1 MRKPWSSRR
10 PWGIFHWAH
19 GLSAGPAEKGRP
31 SGLPQGNASDPLIRV
46 QDVHFTYPSGEGAG
60 PALSGINLEIQP
72 GEFIALIGPNGSG
85 KTTLARHLNA
95 LLLPT
100 SGDVWVRGMN
110 TRDPAF
116 RQEIRRTVAMVFQNP
131 DHQFVATAVEEEVA
145 FGPENLG
152 LPEEELRRR
161 VDWALEA
168 VGLSALR
175 RRSPQHLSGGQKQRL
190 ALAGALAM
198 QPQCLVLDEA
208 TAMLD
213 PAGRRAV
220 MEIVRELHSRGM
232 TIVAITQNMEEV
244 VQAERVI
251 VMAGGRIALQGSPR
265 EVLAQEEVL
274 YALGLDVP
282 PLVRLSRALHARL
295 PDFPDGLLTP
305 AEFVAAAR
313 ERFHREK
320 RCISR

>member
-1 MRKPWSSRR
+1 MEKDRSSRY
-10 PWGIFHWAH
+10 PWGIFY
-19 GLSAGPAEKGRP
+19 AGHVPPVGPVETGRP
-31 SGLPQGNASDPLIRV
+31 LERSSEPFIRV
-46 QDVHFTYPSGEGAG
+46 QNLYFTYPAGSEGAG
-60 PALSGINLEIQP
+60 PALNGIDLEIRP
-72 GEFIALIGPNGSG
+72 GEFVALIGPSGSG
-85 KTTLARHLNA
+85 KTTLARHFNA

-161 VDWALEA
+161 VDRALEV

-220 MEIVRELHSRGM
+220 LGIVRELHSRGM
-232 TIVAITQNMEEV
+232 AIVAITQNMEEV

-251 VMAGGRIALQGSPR
+251 VMAKGRIALQGSPR
-265 EVLAQEEVL
+265 EVLAQEETL

-282 PLVRLSRALHARL
+282 PLVRLSHILHARI

-305 AEFVAAAR
+305 AEFIAAVR
-313 ERFHREK
+313 ERFHEGK
-320 RCISR
+320 RCVGR

>member
-1 MRKPWSSRR
+1 MERQRSSRR
-10 PWGIFHWAH
+10 PWGIFYAA
-19 GLSAGPAEKGRP
+19 GGPFGSEGEDGSSPLDPLSGRL
-31 SGLPQGNASDPLIRV
+31 SEPLIRA
-46 QDVHFTYPSGEGAG
+46 QDLHFTYPSGGEGAA
-60 PALSGINLEIQP
+60 PALDGIDLEIRP
-72 GEFIALIGPNGSG
+72 GEFVALIGPNGSG
-85 KTTLARHLNA
+85 KTTLARHFNA

-110 TRDPAF
+110 TRNPAF

-131 DHQFVATAVEEEVA
+131 DHQFVATVVEEEVA

-175 RRSPQHLSGGQKQRL
+175 HRSPQYLSGGQKQRL

-213 PAGRRAV
+213 PAGRRALLEV
-220 MEIVRELHSRGM
+220 VRELHGRGM
-232 TIVAITQNMEEV
+232 TVIAITQNMEEV

-251 VMAGGRIALQGSPR
+251 VMAGGRIVLQGPPR
-265 EVLAQEEVL
+265 QVLAQEEVL

-282 PLVRLSRALHARL
+282 PMVRLSHRLHARI
-295 PDFPDGLLTP
+295 PDFPDGLLTA
-305 AEFVAAAR
+305 AEVVAAVR
-313 ERFHREK
+313 EYRDGGR
-320 RCISR
+320 R

>member
-1 MRKPWSSRR
+1 MN
-10 PWGIFHWAH
+10 G
-19 GLSAGPAEKGRP
+19 
-31 SGLPQGNASDPLIRV
+31 PLIRV
-46 QDVHFTYPSGEGAG
+46 RDLHFTYPAGEGAR
-60 PALSGINLEIQP
+60 PALRGIDLEIRS
-72 GEFIALIGPNGSG
+72 GEFVALIGPNGSG

-131 DHQFVATAVEEEVA
+131 DHQFVATVVEEEVA

-220 MEIVRELHSRGM
+220 LEIVRELHGRGM
-232 TIVAITQNMEEV
+232 AIVAITQNMEEV

-251 VMAGGRIALQGSPR
+251 VMADGRIVLQGTPR
-265 EVLAQEEVL
+265 QVLAQEEML

-282 PLVRLSRALHARL
+282 PLVRLSHALHARI
-295 PDFPDGLLTP
+295 PDFPDGLLTS
-305 AEFVAAAR
+305 AEFVAAVR
-313 ERFHREK
+313 ERFYGGR
-320 RCISR
+320 RWTGR

>member
-10 PWGIFHWAH
+10 PWGIFHLAR
-19 GLSAGPAEKGRP
+19 GFSAGPVEKGRP
-31 SGLPQGNASDPLIRV
+31 NGLAQNTPEPLIRV
-46 QDVHFTYPSGEGAG
+46 QNLHFTYPSGEGAR
-60 PALSGINLEIQP
+60 PALNGIDLEIRP

-85 KTTLARHLNA
+85 KTTLARHFNA

-100 SGDVWVRGMN
+100 TGDVWVRGMN

-161 VDWALEA
+161 VDWALEV

-198 QPQCLVLDEA
+198 KPQCLVLDEA

-220 MEIVRELHSRGM
+220 LEIVRELHGRGVA
-232 TIVAITQNMEEV
+232 IVAITQNMEEV

-251 VMAGGRIALQGSPR
+251 VMADGRIALEGPPR
-265 EVLAQEEVL
+265 EVLAQEEAL
-274 YALGLDVP
+274 YTLGLDIP
-282 PLVRLSRALHARL
+282 PLVRLSRALHARI

-305 AEFVAAAR
+305 AEFVAAIQ
-313 ERFHREK
+313 ERFYGGKGCPIR
-320 RCISR
+320 